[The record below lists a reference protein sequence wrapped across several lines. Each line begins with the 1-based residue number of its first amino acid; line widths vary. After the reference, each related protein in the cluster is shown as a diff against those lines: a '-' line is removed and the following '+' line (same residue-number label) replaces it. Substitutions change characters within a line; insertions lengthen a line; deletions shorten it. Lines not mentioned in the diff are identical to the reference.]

1 MKLRLYPAPLA
12 GEITPPPSKSQ
23 GHRLLIASFLAGS
36 GGKVSGL
43 SDSED
48 MRATIRTMTALMERD
63 NRELLHCGESG
74 STLRFLIPLALA
86 LKGEGR
92 FAGGG
97 KLMERPQKPYFDMF
111 ERQGIRCDLSGGILT
126 VEGKLQAGRFELAGN
141 VSSQFVT
148 GLLYALPLLGG
159 DSEICL
165 TSPLESRGYVD
176 MTLEA
181 LAQHGIAVEERPD
194 GYCVAGGQSYRPCAA
209 AVEADYS
216 QAGFF
221 YAAEAI
227 GNAVT
232 VSGMNPSSRQGDRII
247 VEYTK
252 LLRGSGEVLL
262 DVSQCPDLVPPL
274 ALMAA
279 LRAGERTVIANAARL
294 RIKESDRLATVTS
307 ELCKLGARIEER
319 PDELVISGADDFCGA
334 EVEAHNDHRIAMMLA
349 VAASRSVEPLLL
361 CGAEAVNK
369 SYPDFW
375 ADYVRLGG
383 KIEEM

>member
-1 MKLRLYPAPLA
+1 MKLKLYPARLA

-23 GHRLLIASFLAGS
+23 GHRLLIANFLAG
-36 GGKVSGL
+36 GGGQVSGL

-48 MRATIRTMTALMERD
+48 MRATIRTMTALMEQD
-63 NRELLHCGESG
+63 NQELLHCGESG
-74 STLRFLIPLALA
+74 STLRFLIPIALA
-86 LKGEGR
+86 LKGKGR
-92 FAGGG
+92 FIGGG
-97 KLMERPQKPYFDMF
+97 KLMERPQRPYFDMF
-111 ERQGIRCDLSGGILT
+111 ERQGIRCDLSDGMLT
-126 VEGKLQAGRFELAGN
+126 VEGKLEAGVFELAGN

-148 GLLYALPLLGG
+148 GLLYALPLLDG
-159 DSEICL
+159 DSEIHL

-181 LAQHGIAVEERPD
+181 LAQHGIAVEELPG
-194 GYCVAGGQSYRPCAA
+194 GYSVAGGQSYKPCAA

-232 VSGMNPSSRQGDRII
+232 VSGMNPGSRQGDRII
-247 VEYTK
+247 VVYTEQ
-252 LLRGSGEVLL
+252 LRGSGEVVL

-279 LRAGERTVIANAARL
+279 LRGGERTVIANAARL

-307 ELCKLGARIEER
+307 ELCKLGACIEER
-319 PDELVISGADDFCGA
+319 PDELVISGVGGFHGA
-334 EVEAHNDHRIAMMLA
+334 EVDAHNDHRIAMMLA

-361 CGAEAVNK
+361 DGAEAVTK

-375 ADYVRLGG
+375 ADYVKLGG
-383 KIEEM
+383 KIEEL